1 MNVFETLRARY
12 VHSEVRTR
20 TRYGEAV
27 QEIEENLRVGRIIFD
42 AAGAVVALILLV
54 VFWPIREVPTGHRGV
69 ITIGGAIQGVE
80 EEGYHLV
87 FPWESLSLFSI
98 RAELAVVE
106 GAEG

>member
-42 AAGAVVALILLV
+42 AAGNAVYCQHCGARISFTLPIELGLFVALLKG
-54 VFWPIREVPTGHRGV
+54 FNKAHR
-69 ITIGGAIQGVE
+69 
-80 EEGYHLV
+80 HC
-87 FPWESLSLFSI
+87 ESDQQK
-98 RAELAVVE
+98 ETPNT
-106 GAEG
+106 